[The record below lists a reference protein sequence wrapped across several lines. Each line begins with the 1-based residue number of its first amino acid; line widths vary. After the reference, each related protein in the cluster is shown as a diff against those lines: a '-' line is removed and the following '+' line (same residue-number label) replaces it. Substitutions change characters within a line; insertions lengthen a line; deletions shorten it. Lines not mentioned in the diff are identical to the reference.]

1 MSSEWPKCRLEEVAA
16 KTPGA
21 IAIGPFGSR
30 LKSDAYTDSGVAL
43 IRGTNISGSKF
54 FSGDYVYVSEET
66 AAGLGNANVKQNDL
80 VFPHRG
86 NIGSVGLVPAGDL
99 AFAISSSLMKITLD
113 VQRVDPLFMY
123 YFFRTSAGQSELL
136 KNASQVGTP
145 GIATPLTSLRACI
158 VPVPPIADQR
168 EVSRFLGLI
177 DDQIELLKETNTTLE
192 AIAQAIFKSWFIDF
206 DPVKAKSEGRIPDGI
221 DTDTAALF
229 PDSLEESALGAIPK
243 GWTISTLAEHV
254 TAERG
259 LSYKGAGLC
268 GPQEGMPMHNLNSVL
283 EGGDYKYRG
292 IKHYSGDHKEK
303 HIAVAGD
310 IIVANTEQGHDHRL
324 IGFPAII
331 PASYPKGIFS
341 HHLYRVRLKESSTLT
356 KHLLYYTLMA
366 PAVRDQIISCA
377 NGSTVNML
385 KSAGL
390 EIPKFVCPSRELA
403 LAFDG
408 LASVLRAQM
417 EANIAEAE
425 TLTEL
430 RDTLLPRLISGKLKL
445 PELQEVAEA
454 L

>member
-1 MSSEWPKCRLEEVAA
+1 MASEMRPLGDFVRLASGNTPSKANPDYWGGTTPWVSAKDMSNFWIEDSEDHLTEAGVAA
-16 KTPGA
+16 A
-21 IAIGPFGSR
+21 SR
-30 LKSDAYTDSGVAL
+30 
-43 IRGTNISGSKF
+43 I
-54 FSGDYVYVSEET
+54 
-66 AAGLGNANVKQNDL
+66 
-80 VFPHRG
+80 
-86 NIGSVGLVPAGDL
+86 VPAGTV
-99 AFAISSSLMKITLD
+99 LMLTRGMTLHKRIPICQVSQPSTFNQD
-113 VQRVDPLFMY
+113 VKALVPKGGLLPEFLPYLLVGNHARLHERVD
-123 YFFRTSAGQSELL
+123 SAGHGTGRLNTDEILALPVLVPSIPEQERIARLGGAIDEQL
-136 KNASQVGTP
+136 RVLSQ
-145 GIATPLTSLRACI
+145 
-158 VPVPPIADQR
+158 
-168 EVSRFLGLI
+168 
-177 DDQIELLKETNTTLE
+177 TNITLE

-206 DPVKAKSEGRIPDGI
+206 DPVKAKSEGRTPDGI
-221 DTDTAALF
+221 DADTAALF
-229 PDSLEESALGAIPK
+229 PDSFEESALGAIPK

-341 HHLYRVRLKESSTLT
+341 HHLYRVRLKDSSTLT

-430 RDTLLPRLISGKLKL
+430 RDSLLPRLISGKLKL